1 MSKIKILLFGASEA
15 GLNALTHLSNK
26 VVVIG
31 FIDNDKKKTGTKYQ
45 GFPVFSPSDLE
56 NLEYDF
62 ILITSMYLTEIHS
75 QLLDIGIAEDKII
88 TGIENNAGF
97 EPFPWDAVL
106 FLLGIFS
113 LLIFIIVGL
122 YLY

>member
-1 MSKIKILLFGASEA
+1 MSKIKIFLFGASEA
-15 GLNALTHLSNK
+15 GLHALTHLSNK
-26 VVVIG
+26 VQVIG
-31 FIDNDKKKTGTKYQ
+31 FIDNESKKIGTKYQ

-75 QLLDIGIAEDKII
+75 QLLNIGIAEDKII

-106 FLLGIFS
+106 FSLGIFS
-113 LLIFIIVGL
+113 LLMFIIVGL